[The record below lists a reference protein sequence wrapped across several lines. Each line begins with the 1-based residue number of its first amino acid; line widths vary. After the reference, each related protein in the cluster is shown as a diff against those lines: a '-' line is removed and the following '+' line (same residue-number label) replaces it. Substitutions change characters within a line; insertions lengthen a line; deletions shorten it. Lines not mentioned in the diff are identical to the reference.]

1 MFVRAEKAIV
11 RLHSCK
17 SNAFRHKD
25 KTNMTLCQSVFS
37 FFNDARTATCVVS
50 TGMTSTRLRSIGRM
64 PLKRNRKTIFGE
76 MCHRCENN
84 A

>member
-50 TGMTSTRLRSIGRM
+50 TGMTSTRLRSIGRHPISM
-64 PLKRNRKTIFGE
+64 ASWWFIAPTPTDSG
-76 MCHRCENN
+76 
-84 A
+84 